1 MQIINRG
8 CIYFCLIYIYSRLT
22 DQIPVMEYHKLLFT
36 DLAKS
41 SSLPIMLSPKQGKNL
56 RMDFLKNVIVIGSV
70 L

>member
-1 MQIINRG
+1 MVVFIFVL
-8 CIYFCLIYIYSRLT
+8 YIYIYSRLT

-36 DLAKS
+36 DLEKS

-56 RMDFLKNVIVIGSV
+56 RMDCLKNVIVIGSV